1 VDGEPSIPLFR
12 TPDLRGALP
21 RLADVLASGQLAG
34 GETVQAFE
42 RALGEYLGNPHVLA
56 VSDRSAALTLALR
69 AAGVAPGDDV
79 LLSPLV
85 CLATSMPLL
94 ALNARPVWCDVDPA
108 TGMPTVDTLADALT
122 TRTRAIVVYHWGGD
136 IAPLVELHAFA
147 AAHGIALIDDAAAA
161 LGGTHRGGAIGARD
175 SDYTVLSFYAVNP
188 LALGEGGALVCR
200 READLERIRWQR
212 RYGIHL
218 PSFRLPGGDLNPASD
233 IPVGGYNFGL
243 TSLAAALGL
252 AQFDAFPARIA
263 RHQANGRWFDRA
275 LADTAGVT
283 RLSRRTDALS
293 GYWTYGLRAARRD
306 AIVAALHARGIGA
319 QRLHLRNDRYTCFPR
334 APRTLPG
341 VDCFDA
347 ENLALPCG
355 WWVDDAARERIVD
368 CVRDAA

>member
-1 VDGEPSIPLFR
+1 MSIPLFR

-34 GETVQAFE
+34 GDTVAAFE
-42 RALGEYLGNPHVLA
+42 RALGAYLGNPHVLA
-56 VSDRSAALTLALR
+56 VADRSAALTLALR
-69 AAGVAPGDDV
+69 AAGIAPGDDV

-85 CLATSMPLL
+85 CLATSMPVL

-108 TGMPTVDTLADALT
+108 TGMPTADMLAAALT
-122 TRTRAIVVYHWGGD
+122 ARTRAIVVYHWGGD
-136 IAPLVELHAFA
+136 IAPLAELQAFA
-147 AAHGIALIDDAAAA
+147 AGHGLALIEDAAAA
-161 LGGTHRGGAIGARD
+161 LGGAYRGRVIGNTG

-200 READLERIRWQR
+200 RAGDLERIRWQR

-218 PSFRLPGGDLNPASD
+218 PSFRLQGGDLNPASD

-263 RHQANGRWFDRA
+263 RHQENARWLDAA
-275 LADTAGVT
+275 LAGLGGVT
-283 RLSRRTDALS
+283 RLSRAADVQS
-293 GYWTYGLRAARRD
+293 GCWTYGVRAARRD
-306 AIVAALHARGIGA
+306 ALVAALHARGIGA
-319 QRLHLRNDRYTCFPR
+319 QRLHLRNDHYSCFAR
-334 APRTLPG
+334 APRALPG

-347 ENLALPCG
+347 ENLAIPCG

-368 CVRDAA
+368 CVRAAS